1 MNKLSSIGPALAP
14 LRVCLVDMNAGLP
27 NQAMRCFR
35 GLVGAFFERARAVNP
50 SLPCELVEV
59 SPRDTDGRL
68 PRDADLYIS
77 SGGPGSP
84 FDGDGTEWLAD
95 YARFYEGFAERAAAG
110 EGDPQAYFGVCFS
123 FELLVHHFKI
133 GALQKKAHRKFGIMP
148 VYPTAD
154 GQKHPLYEPFGD
166 RLFAFEHR
174 NWEVVDIDEA
184 KMSALGGR
192 VLARESRDGHSK
204 GRSVVSFALGS
215 AIEGVLFHPEAD
227 RAGVM
232 NWVSRPEE
240 AEAFRNAYGEKTYHA
255 MLRTVD
261 DPARLARTYSL
272 FVPGWLT
279 RKFNALAA
287 RRGYREVSAPVHHGQ
302 SFGDTADADAD
313 AEVDSAP
320 RAVSA

>member
-1 MNKLSSIGPALAP
+1 MNKRLDSPIGLALAP
-14 LRVCLVDMNAGLP
+14 LRVCLVDMNAGHA

-35 GLVGAFFERARAVNP
+35 GLVSAFFERARALNP
-50 SLPCELVEV
+50 GLPCDIVEV
-59 SPRDTDGRL
+59 SPRDTGATI
-68 PRDADLYIS
+68 PRDADIYIS

-95 YARFYEGFAERAAAG
+95 YASFLDGFADRAAGG
-110 EGDPQAYFGVCFS
+110 EGDPQGYFGICFS
-123 FELLVHHFKI
+123 FELLVHHFRV
-133 GALQKKAHRKFGIMP
+133 ASLHKKTHRKFGIMP

-174 NWEVVDIDEA
+174 NWEVVDVDETRLA
-184 KMSALGGR
+184 ELGGR

-204 GRSVVSFALGS
+204 GRSVVSFALGRG
-215 AIEGVLFHPEAD
+215 IEGVLFHPEAD

-240 AEAFRNAYGEKTYHA
+240 AEAFRAAYGEKTYQA

-261 DPARLARTYSL
+261 DPARLARTYAL

-279 RKFNALAA
+279 RRFNALAQ
-287 RRGYREVSAPVHHGQ
+287 RRGYRELATPAHHGEA
-302 SFGDTADADAD
+302 F
-313 AEVDSAP
+313 AEAAP
-320 RAVSA
+320 RAASA